1 LAQVFGSMLAGRRVL
16 RNGMCILFVCLSIC
30 AVHGT
35 APVGV
40 IRPPRLTTLPRTTL
54 GSSRAPVLRLRGG
67 EQPTTNVSAQEAQAA
82 YQTDLHADAAE
93 LEFTEAVSAL
103 QREAGSGEILP
114 DFGAKAADLVSAAL
128 QRFDSE
134 VDAAGLSGTTAAL
147 DSRTALLRRLHRGL
161 RGPVRQQLN
170 ALTKKTF
177 SQFRREIAAL
187 KPVADI
193 DVQLKKR
200 IADTKAVFDTEAQKL
215 LPQGAR
221 GGPFSSEYEYVR
233 RNLVPAMQEK
243 ADEYL
248 KGLQVQGLF
257 VSTAK
262 KRMPIDVGF
271 HWLLPKPFGVDARYS
286 PIPPGS
292 ESVSKGKKMVLKS
305 AEKKP
310 KTKKGKKMDAG
321 SDMVFT
327 DSMQ

>member
-1 LAQVFGSMLAGRRVL
+1 M
-16 RNGMCILFVCLSIC
+16 
-30 AVHGT
+30 
-35 APVGV
+35 
-40 IRPPRLTTLPRTTL
+40 LPRTTL

-67 EQPTTNVSAQEAQAA
+67 AELTTNVSVQEAQAA
-82 YQTDLHADAAE
+82 YQTELRAEAAE

-103 QREAGSGEILP
+103 QREAGAGEILP

-134 VDAAGLSGTTAAL
+134 VDAAGLSGTTAAS
-147 DSRTALLRRLHRGL
+147 DSRTALLKRLHRRL

-187 KPVADI
+187 KPAADI

-200 IADTKAVFDTEAQKL
+200 IADMKAVFDTEAQKL

-257 VSTAK
+257 VSTAN
-262 KRMPIDVGF
+262 KRMPIDVGI

-286 PIPPGS
+286 SVPPGS

-310 KTKKGKKMDAG
+310 KTKKGKTDDG

>member
-1 LAQVFGSMLAGRRVL
+1 MLAGRRVL

-67 EQPTTNVSAQEAQAA
+67 AQPTTNVSAQEAQAA
-82 YQTDLHADAAE
+82 YQTDLFAEEAE

-103 QREAGSGEILP
+103 QREVGAGEILP
-114 DFGAKAADLVSAAL
+114 DFGAKTADLVSAAL

-134 VDAAGLSGTTAAL
+134 VEAAGLRGTTAAS
-147 DSRTALLRRLHRGL
+147 DSRTALLKRLYRRLG
-161 RGPVRQQLN
+161 GPVRQQLN
-170 ALTKKTF
+170 ALTKKAF
-177 SQFRREIAAL
+177 SQFRREMAAL
-187 KPVADI
+187 KPVVVI
-193 DVQLKKR
+193 DVQLKNL
-200 IADTKAVFDTEAQKL
+200 IADTKAAFDTEAQKL

-233 RNLVPAMQEK
+233 RNLVPAMKEK

-305 AEKKP
+305 VKKKP
-310 KTKKGKKMDAG
+310 KTKEGKMDDG